1 MKRLAASSPCPCGR
15 FAGKDGTALAQVKS
29 TQQGPQGKLL
39 SYGDCCGRWLED
51 ATQTAQPPDAQSLMR
66 SRYSAF
72 VLEREA
78 WLLQSWATSHRPPS
92 IAFDPATR
100 WLGLDLRSHR
110 QTGDASAEVEFVA
123 RQKPASGPALRLHER
138 SRFVWEAGRWLY
150 VDGDAL

>member
-1 MKRLAASSPCPCGR
+1 MKTLDASSPCPCGR
-15 FAGKDGTALAQVKS
+15 VAAKS
-29 TQQGPQGKLL
+29 L

-51 ATQTAQPPDAQSLMR
+51 ATQPPDAQSLMR

-78 WLLQSWATSHRPPS
+78 YLLNSWEASHRPER
-92 IAFDPATR
+92 IAFDTGVK

-110 QTGDASAEVEFVA
+110 STGAASAEVEFVA
-123 RQKPASGPALRLHER
+123 RQKPLHGAAVRLHER
-138 SRFVWEAGRWLY
+138 SRFVLEAGRWLY